1 MPRPALSIV
10 IPVFNSEDCLRA
22 LASRLQEALSPVAG
36 AYEVLLVDDCSED
49 SSWIVVDELCREVD
63 AFRGFRFRRNFGQD
77 NAIMA
82 GLANAS
88 GDIVVIMDDDLQH
101 DPEDIKLL
109 VENMDDNY
117 DVCYGYFLTKKQTKI
132 KNLGSWLNNLIA
144 NIVLRKPRILY
155 LSPFKAI
162 RRDIAKEVIKY
173 QGPYPYVDG
182 LILGVTSK
190 VTQVALEHQFRYS
203 GKGNYNI
210 RASLRV
216 WLRVLTSFS
225 VAPLRLATV
234 LGFVVSGIGFVFM
247 AIYLVQWRLGIRGP
261 AGWLTV
267 TVAVLVLGGV
277 QLMSLGLIGEYIG
290 RIFMSQNQTM
300 QYIVDREV
308 GLRQIDK

>member
-1 MPRPALSIV
+1 MSRPALSIV

-22 LASRLQEALSPVAG
+22 LASRIQEELSSVTG
-36 AYEVLLVDDCSED
+36 SYEVLLVDDCSED
-49 SSWIVVDELCREVD
+49 SSWTVVDELCLEV
-63 AFRGFRFRRNFGQD
+63 AEFRGFRFRKNFGQD

-82 GLANAS
+82 GLANTT

-101 DPEDIKLL
+101 DPKNIRLL
-109 VENMDDNY
+109 MASLGDKY
-117 DVCYGYFLTKKQTKI
+117 DVCYGQFSTKRQTRV
-132 KNLGSWLNNLIA
+132 KNIGSWLNNLVA
-144 NIVLRKPRILY
+144 NIVLRKPRALY
-155 LSPFKAI
+155 LSPFKAL
-162 RRDIAKEVIKY
+162 RGDIVREVIKY
-173 QGPYPYVDG
+173 QGPYPYIDG

-190 VTQVALEHQFRYS
+190 VTQVVLEHQSRYS

-216 WLRVLTSFS
+216 WLRVLTGFS

-234 LGFVVSGIGFVFM
+234 LGLLVSSTGFIFM
-247 AIYLVQWRLGIRGP
+247 AIYLVQWQLGIRGP

-290 RIFMSQNQTM
+290 RIFVSQNQAR
-300 QYIVDREV
+300 QYIIEREV
-308 GLRQIDK
+308 S